1 MDEGTTASEAGQGVN
16 GRCGGKESI
25 VQTATSYASGNFP
38 AHRGGN
44 EVLLYTVCHRS

>member
-16 GRCGGKESI
+16 GRCGGKKALFKRQLLTP
-25 VQTATSYASGNFP
+25 VATF
-38 AHRGGN
+38 RLIEVGN